1 MTEKKKESQ
10 FYVKKTCLSQFTPL
24 WGELGQLTKS
34 TDFEQLHGLQL
45 LGTAIILKKNTKL
58 KFDTLSMSPHLIF

>member
-1 MTEKKKESQ
+1 MCDTSQMKYKWVVTEKKKESQ
-10 FYVKKTCLSQFTPL
+10 FYVKKTCLSQVTPR

-45 LGTAIILKKNTKL
+45 LGTAIIFLEKY
-58 KFDTLSMSPHLIF
+58 

>member
-1 MTEKKKESQ
+1 MCDTSQMKYKWVVTEKKKESQ

-45 LGTAIILKKNTKL
+45 LGTAIIFLEKY
-58 KFDTLSMSPHLIF
+58 